1 LTSWILATDSGEL
14 AVGLVFPISVAEVIT
29 ARKRSVG
36 NVSETQVEIEGVF

>member
-1 LTSWILATDSGEL
+1 LTSWILATDSGES

-36 NVSETQVEIEGVF
+36 EFRGTIREEKVL